1 MDRQFL
7 EFWGNLLLQTARGQ
21 KQLEDIRDW
30 WRRGLDG
37 SQELNVLLGKVYG
50 LEPPKPEAPE
60 ENKVWKEAIRSFQK
74 SFQDYF
80 TLFGYVPRPEYDR
93 LLDQNQAL
101 QEKSERQ
108 EETIRHLQSL
118 LAAQTLDP
126 AGLTQSFQDLIQKQ
140 TGQFQQLMSE
150 MGSGEK
156 KSPPTGEDE
165 GQ

>member
-37 SQELNVLLGKVYG
+37 FQDLNVLLGKVYG

-60 ENKVWKEAIRSFQK
+60 ENKVWEEAVRSFQK
-74 SFQDYF
+74 SFQDYVA
-80 TLFGYVPRPEYDR
+80 LFGYVPRPDYDR
-93 LLDQNQAL
+93 LLDQNQVL
-101 QEKSERQ
+101 QEKSERL

-118 LAAQTLDP
+118 LAAQTLNP
-126 AGLTQSFQDLIQKQ
+126 AGLAKSFQDLIQKQ
-140 TGQFQQLMSE
+140 TGQFQQLLSE

-156 KSPPTGEDE
+156 KPPPSGGEE

>member
-21 KQLEDIRDW
+21 KQLEDVRDW
-30 WRRGLDG
+30 WRQGLNG
-37 SQELNVLLGKVYG
+37 FQELNILLGKVYG
-50 LEPPKPEAPE
+50 LEPPKPGAQE
-60 ENKVWKEAIRSFQK
+60 EEKVWEEAIRSFQK
-74 SFQDYF
+74 SFQDYVA
-80 TLFGYVPRPEYDR
+80 LFGYVPRPDYDR
-93 LLDQNQAL
+93 LSDQYQAL

-118 LAAQTLDP
+118 LVAQTLDP
-126 AGLTQSFQDLIQKQ
+126 EGLAQSFQDLIQKQ

-150 MGSGEK
+150 MGSGAPP
-156 KSPPTGEDE
+156 SPPAGGDE

>member
-21 KQLEDIRDW
+21 RQLEDIHDW

-37 SQELNVLLGKVYG
+37 FQELNVLLGKVYG
-50 LEPPKPEAPE
+50 LEPPKPDAPE
-60 ENKVWKEAIRSFQK
+60 EEKVWKEAIRSFQK
-74 SFQDYF
+74 SFQDYVS
-80 TLFGYVPRPEYDR
+80 LFGYVPRPDFDR
-93 LLDQNQAL
+93 LL
-101 QEKSERQ
+101 EKYQILKEESARQ
-108 EETIRHLQSL
+108 DETIRHLQAV

-126 AGLTQSFQDLIQKQ
+126 AGLAKTFQDLIQKQ
-140 TGQFQQLMSE
+140 TGQFQQLMAE

-156 KSPPTGEDE
+156 RSPPTEGDE